1 MQPVGSFELHAN
13 EFNHTRKK
21 PHAAGEHRNAQGDV
35 AYSLEV
41 LNGCHDCGL
50 ESLFMSALTP

>member
-1 MQPVGSFELHAN
+1 MKPMCYLELQAN
-13 EFNHTRKK
+13 EFGDARKK
-21 PHAAGEHRNAQGDV
+21 PHTTGEHRNAQGDV

-41 LNGCHDCGL
+41 LNGGHGCGL